1 MMGCSSNYLGMGK
14 GLFMRME
21 MRTETKKLCA
31 LGLLSSTMALMR
43 KGRAAMKTF
52 ETECVRLR
60 TKTLDVRTT
69 NGGTRSVAFYI
80 IKLYIPNAKMYLK
93 CFT

>member
-1 MMGCSSNYLGMGK
+1 
-14 GLFMRME
+14 
-21 MRTETKKLCA
+21 
-31 LGLLSSTMALMR
+31 MR